1 MPSLIVANWK
11 MNGLTNDGAGL
22 AGGIAERRRSMPSM
36 TTEIVLCPPAT
47 LISTVAGRIRN
58 SGVELGGQDC
68 HPEPAGA
75 FTGDVS
81 APMLAD
87 LGCRWVILGHS
98 ERRQGHGETD
108 AQVRAKVVAAHASG
122 LTAIVCVGETSA
134 ERDQGSTLAVVGTQ
148 LHGSLPEVVRSD
160 NTVIAY
166 EPIWA
171 IGTGRTPTDE
181 DVARVHA
188 HILESLGKRP
198 RGERLRVLYGGS
210 VKGSNAAE
218 LLAVP
223 GVSGALVGGASLKLD
238 DFWSICRSGR

>member
-22 AGGIAERRRSMPSM
+22 AQGIAERRRSMPTM
-36 TTEIVLCPPAT
+36 ATEIVLCPPAT

-68 HPEPAGA
+68 RAEPSGA

-98 ERRQGHGETD
+98 ERRQGHGESD
-108 AQVRAKVVAAHASG
+108 ATVRAKVAAAHASG
-122 LTAIVCVGETSA
+122 LTAIVCVGETLA
-134 ERDQGSTLAVVGTQ
+134 ERDRGSTLSVVESQ
-148 LHGSLPEVVRSD
+148 LDGSLPEGTRPD

-171 IGTGRTPTDE
+171 IGSGRTPTTD

-188 HILESLGKRP
+188 HILDRLGKRP
-198 RGERLRVLYGGS
+198 GGQRLRVLYGGS
-210 VKGSNAAE
+210 VKGSNATE
-218 LLAVP
+218 LLTVP

-238 DFWSICRSGR
+238 EFWSICRSGR